1 MKACGSGAPCPP
13 HPMSS
18 HPTTPVWLPWLYS
31 RSIAIHLDGVDA
43 ALGPAPAL
51 QEGAVFHE
59 LQALACEVAALED
72 VYAEMFSM
80 LRDPGRWGR
89 KKEYCKSLLPVY
101 GEKGNNSCARLG
113 PSAYSPSQHIH
124 TLVFFHEMWW
134 EKRFSYHLKNLSH

>member
-1 MKACGSGAPCPP
+1 
-13 HPMSS
+13 MSS

-80 LRDPGRWGR
+80 LQDPGRGGR
-89 KKEYCKSLLPVY
+89 KKEYSKSLMGRKETTPALDWDPVRTHHPNTY
-101 GEKGNNSCARLG
+101 THWFSSMRCGGRKGS
-113 PSAYSPSQHIH
+113 SI
-124 TLVFFHEMWW
+124 T
-134 EKRFSYHLKNLSH
+134 